1 LSTSYTES
9 FWSSHDGLRLYA
21 RTYPG
26 PGALGGTVLC
36 LHGLTRNS
44 RDFEDLAP
52 HLTHSAR
59 VIVPDV
65 RGRGRSARDPN
76 PQNYQP
82 AIYLQDI
89 IALLDAVGAPT
100 VTVIGTSMGG
110 MLAMMMAAGF
120 RDRVAAIVLNDM
132 GPEIDPV
139 GLERIKGY
147 AGRLP
152 PPKNWDDAIAQT
164 KIMFGNAWPN
174 LSAERWSSL
183 ARRGYREDGNG
194 VVTVDADPM
203 IGEML
208 RAAPAATATLWPFWK
223 ALRGIPM
230 LAIRG
235 AQSDILSAATFAKMK
250 AENPELVQLEV
261 AQRGHAPL
269 LDEPECIS
277 AIDDFLTQLH

>member
-1 LSTSYTES
+1 MPTSYTES

-21 RTYPG
+21 RTYAG
-26 PGALGGTVLC
+26 PGNWAPTVLC

-52 HLTHSAR
+52 HLQRRGR

-89 IALLDAVGAPT
+89 IALLDAVGAPR

-110 MLAMMMAAGF
+110 ILAMMLASGH
-120 RDRVAAIVLNDM
+120 RDRVAAIVLNDI
-132 GPEIDPV
+132 GPEADPA
-139 GLERIKGY
+139 GIERIKGY

-174 LSAERWSSL
+174 LSAERWSAL
-183 ARRGYREDGNG
+183 ARRGYREDGG
-194 VVTVDADPM
+194 VLSVDADPM

-223 ALRGIPM
+223 PLRGLPM

-250 AENPELVQLEV
+250 AENSELVQFEV
-261 AQRGHAPL
+261 PQRGHAPL
-269 LDEPECIS
+269 LDEPECIE
-277 AIDDFLTQLH
+277 AIDAFLARIN

>member
-1 LSTSYTES
+1 MPATYTES
-9 FWSSHDGLRLYA
+9 YWTSHDGLRLYS
-21 RTYPG
+21 RVYEG
-26 PGALGGTVLC
+26 PAGAASVLC

-52 HLTHSAR
+52 HLQRRAR

-89 IALLDAVGAPT
+89 IGLLDAVGARR

-110 MLAMMMAAGF
+110 MLAMMMAAGY

-132 GPEIDPV
+132 GPEVDPV

-152 PPKNWDDAIAQT
+152 PPRSWDDAIAQT
-164 KIMFGNAWPN
+164 KSMFGAAWPN
-174 LSAERWSSL
+174 LSAERWASL
-183 ARRGYREDGNG
+183 ARRGYRQDENG
-194 VVTVDADPM
+194 AVTVDADPM

-208 RAAPAATATLWPFWK
+208 RAAPAATATLWPFWT

-230 LAIRG
+230 LAILG

-261 AQRGHAPL
+261 AQRGHVPL
-269 LDEPECIS
+269 LDEPECVET
-277 AIDDFLTQLH
+277 IDAFLARIH